1 MSLSRICYMH
11 ETEHS
16 ASHGD
21 ECNYRR
27 WLTPEHAPTHTLHTH
42 TQRNSNKYKYNTYQQ
57 TTEKKK
63 QKKMLLEAMQ
73 KIILK
78 FAPRHLCGAG
88 ENVIC
93 HAYIHL
99 QGLSGVLLLS
109 LLLLLVPSLLFYFL
123 FLFFHSLRWA
133 AVCRFVIVMHV
144 DFNYTDALCWLEA
157 CKICSYSV
165 ICIVCTTKFAGLK
178 YSFENDMQLG
188 YSWIALGKEWN
199 KI

>member
-1 MSLSRICYMH
+1 MLCDRRRALLSIAIQPYKYNIGNTSLHYLASSIGIIYISTIHSYMSLSRICYMH

-57 TTEKKK
+57 TPEKKK

-123 FLFFHSLRWA
+123 FLFFHSLR
-133 AVCRFVIVMHV
+133 
-144 DFNYTDALCWLEA
+144 
-157 CKICSYSV
+157 
-165 ICIVCTTKFAGLK
+165 
-178 YSFENDMQLG
+178 
-188 YSWIALGKEWN
+188 
-199 KI
+199 